1 MTQTKVQKQQNDSAF
16 MSRKSSNGS
25 KEGKPKRTAY
35 NPNLQ
40 AKSRETN
47 SQVKDAQQKQGMR
60 NNAKSP
66 SQIPRLGQA
75 K

>member
-1 MTQTKVQKQQNDSAF
+1 MTQTKAQKQQNDSAF
-16 MSRKSSNGS
+16 MSRKSSTGS

-40 AKSRETN
+40 TKSPDTN
-47 SQVKDAQQKQGMR
+47 RQVKDAQMKQAMR

-66 SQIPRLGQA
+66 S
-75 K
+75 